1 MQLAI
6 GLHSL
11 CFLNSK
17 MRHHLFV
24 SLFLSFPT
32 DGHGLMGAHLLWQS
46 SSLALYYQ
54 METSTQISHFQGPAL
69 RTLPFLLS
77 PSSARAFYV
86 VYVCIG
92 VTNKYSEIQKKKPNK
107 YSGVL

>member
-1 MQLAI
+1 MRVARLQLAI

-32 DGHGLMGAHLLWQS
+32 DGHGLMGTHLVWQS

-54 METSTQISHFQGPAL
+54 METSTQISLSGTRFED
-69 RTLPFLLS
+69 TTFSFLS
-77 PSSARAFYV
+77 IVGAGFFM
-86 VYVCIG
+86 CM
-92 VTNKYSEIQKKKPNK
+92 
-107 YSGVL
+107 